1 LATAPETGGGW
12 SASPDGGAVAYTASA
27 PLTPACLY
35 RQKLDGDF
43 EMIEIPDLEPMQ
55 HWRLAAAEDATFI
68 GPDGD
73 TIEAWWYR
81 SSNST
86 AATAHEPASVPLIV
100 YYYGGS
106 SPTTRGFNATHQF
119 WAAHGY
125 AVLVINPRGATGY
138 GDEFADVHAGDWGP
152 AAGADIVAGTRALLE
167 SQPQL
172 DAERVGCYGGSY
184 GGFMTMHLV
193 AHSDVFAA
201 AVAMYGISD
210 LATYWGQGAW
220 CWTYGDM
227 ANAGRTPWG
236 DAEFFLG
243 RSPLF
248 AADQVRTPLLLLH
261 GEADANVTP
270 GESVQ
275 MFTALQTLGRDVE
288 MVTFPGED
296 HGIAGTFANYVLH
309 RTMMLEWFDR
319 WLRGRP
325 EAWEHRWER

>member
-1 LATAPETGGGW
+1 MDTG
-12 SASPDGGAVAYTASA
+12 S
-27 PLTPACLY
+27 L
-35 RQKLDGDF
+35 
-43 EMIEIPDLEPMQ
+43 
-55 HWRLAAAEDATFI
+55 
-68 GPDGD
+68 
-73 TIEAWWYR
+73 
-81 SSNST
+81 
-86 AATAHEPASVPLIV
+86 PLIV

-106 SPTTRGFNATHQF
+106 SPTTRGFNMTHQF

-152 AAGADIVAGTRALLE
+152 AAGADIIAGTRALLE
-167 SQPQL
+167 RQPRL
-172 DAERVGCYGGSY
+172 DPDRVGCYGGSY

-193 AHSDVFAA
+193 SHSDLFAA

-220 CWTYGDM
+220 GWTYGDM
-227 ANAGRTPWG
+227 ANAGRTPWE
-236 DAEFFLG
+236 DAEYFVR

-261 GEADANVTP
+261 GETDANVTP

-325 EAWEHRWER
+325 EAWEHRWAR